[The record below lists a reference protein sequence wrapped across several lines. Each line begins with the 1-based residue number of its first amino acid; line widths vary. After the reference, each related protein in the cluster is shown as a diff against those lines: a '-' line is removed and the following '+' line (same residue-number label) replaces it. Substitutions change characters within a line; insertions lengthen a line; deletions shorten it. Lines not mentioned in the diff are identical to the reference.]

1 MLDHSPGHIERHIS
15 RRLRDL
21 RSRNGLTLQEL
32 ASQSG
37 VSRSMISL
45 IERGASS
52 PTATILDKLAASLGV
67 TLATLFAEEK
77 RADAAALSRRSSQL
91 TWHDPGSGYLRRNL
105 SPPAFDSP
113 IELVEVTM
121 PPQAYI
127 AYDSAFRRAETHQQI
142 WVLAGTVEIV
152 INTATHVLSKGDC
165 LAMVL
170 DGPIAFRNAGS
181 RESRHLAALVTGRP
195 RGGRDWEKPALTEA
209 E

>member
-1 MLDHSPGHIERHIS
+1 MEFFSIMLDHTPSQIERHIS

-21 RSRNGLTLQEL
+21 RSQNGLTLQEL

-91 TWHDPGSGYLRRNL
+91 TWHDPGTGCMRRNL

-113 IELVEVTM
+113 IELVEVVM
-121 PPQAYI
+121 PPRAQV
-127 AYDSAFRRAETHQQI
+127 AYDSPPRRRETHQQI
-142 WVLAGTVEIV
+142 WVLAGTVEIM
-152 INTATHVLSKGDC
+152 IDKATHVLSKGDC
-165 LAMVL
+165 LAMLL
-170 DGPIAFRNAGS
+170 DGPITFRNSGNK
-181 RESRHLAALVTGRP
+181 ESRHLVALAKRP
-195 RGGRDWEKPALTEA
+195 
-209 E
+209 